1 MYVFV
6 ITTLMMC
13 RHMMR
18 EQRLKKDNR
27 IGFIDPYVVYKNTK
41 TKDPLN
47 LKPKK
52 METTVDS
59 FITKGIRRRYSSLTI
74 WGKCCVIS
82 CLS

>member
-6 ITTLMMC
+6 ITTLTMC

-27 IGFIDPYVVYKNTK
+27 IGFIDPYVVYKDTK

-47 LKPKK
+47 LKPKE
-52 METTVDS
+52 ME
-59 FITKGIRRRYSSLTI
+59 KNLRRFFYNQRHMEKILFPYNI
-74 WGKCCVIS
+74 G
-82 CLS
+82 